1 MQLSDI
7 VCVSE
12 LEQHVLSTTTKPLAK
27 ELSLF
32 VDTALKHGVEVASR
46 DTSPTREKYIGPCA
60 YLRAE
65 PEFHVN
71 AGVSRDQVHH
81 PDGVSGWSQGLS
93 CPDIQPIPLEC
104 THLRIF
110 IDDESVS
117 KVASTILSLFDEGP
131 ASSALD
137 VSPPGCRADA

>member
-32 VDTALKHGVEVASR
+32 VDTALKHGAEVASR
-46 DTSPTREKYIGPCA
+46 DTSPAREKYAGRFA
-60 YLRAE
+60 LLQAE

-71 AGVSRDQVHH
+71 AGVSRDLVYH
-81 PDGVSGWSQGLS
+81 PDGVSGWSSALS
-93 CPDIQPIPLEC
+93 LPDIQPIPLEC
-104 THLRIF
+104 THLNIF
-110 IDDESVS
+110 
-117 KVASTILSLFDEGP
+117 
-131 ASSALD
+131 
-137 VSPPGCRADA
+137 